1 MAQQD
6 LDIHVVQPK
15 VLDITVKLLYLKM
28 VQRLDMKIIT
38 WADPES
44 YVRGGPTLTTFF

>member
-6 LDIHVVQPK
+6 LDIVQQK
-15 VLDITVKLLYLKM
+15 VLVITGELLYLKM
-28 VQRLDMKIIT
+28 VQRLDMEIIT